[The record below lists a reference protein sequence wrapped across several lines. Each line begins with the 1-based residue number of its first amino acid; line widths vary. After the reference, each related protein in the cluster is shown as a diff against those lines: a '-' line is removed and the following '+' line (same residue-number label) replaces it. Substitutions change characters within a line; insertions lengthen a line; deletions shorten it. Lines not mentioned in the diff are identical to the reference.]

1 MRRYFPRLA
10 ITAATLLIGLLIGFV
25 CGQSTREKDAAAEAA
40 QPAAAASEK
49 KVANAEKK
57 PQRYGAVIG
66 VKRETLQRYI
76 DLHKATWPTVLKR
89 INSSNIRNYSI
100 CLGELDD
107 GNLYL
112 FAYYEYTGNDHQA
125 DMQKMAAD
133 PETQR
138 WWKETDPLQIPQ
150 KNRKKGEHWMTM
162 REVFHTD

>member
-1 MRRYFPRLA
+1 MKRYLPRL
-10 ITAATLLIGLLIGFV
+10 ILTAATLLIGVVIGFV
-25 CGQSTREKDAAAEAA
+25 YGQSASEKRAAAEAT
-40 QPAAAASEK
+40 QPAAAAGQPK
-49 KVANAEKK
+49 TAKAEKQ
-57 PQRYGAVIG
+57 PQRFGAAIG

-76 DLHKATWPTVLKR
+76 DLHKATWPTVLKQIR
-89 INSSNIRNYSI
+89 NSNIRNYSI
-100 CLGELDD
+100 YLGELDD

-112 FAYYEYTGNDHQA
+112 FAYYEYTGNDYQA

-138 WWKETDPLQIPQ
+138 WWQQTDPLQIPQ